1 MHIRHMKPRTSSL
14 SALSCLLV
22 AGLVL
27 AGLSIAQGQ
36 NENNNGQSGNANRPA
51 VINANGNGNRNG
63 NVSSATGN
71 SNGGGGGGTTATA
84 PVGGVGQTTGTD
96 GAGGGQAATGA
107 NDPNA
112 LKVTKVEG
120 KLALFNTIKVTVQNL
135 PALLKEAGNDYSKF
149 VLYLEGYPLKGIAAR
164 QSAEANELQFD
175 IRQTDNDETKA
186 RWNSLLGRPNLPIP
200 RTKPVSVSVGVE
212 GKEPIPTDVKQYPLT
227 VIDGFWYWFYIAG
240 LVLLTILLLR
250 WAKNSDLLRVA
261 KRPAPDRPQRYSL
274 GFCQMAFWFY
284 VVAASYVFIWMVTSE
299 YRVFPG
305 EVLALLGISA
315 ATALGASLI
324 DTSGPGDTTP
334 ALSPRNSEGFF
345 SDITTDENGKVSF
358 HRFQIFI
365 WSVVLGIIFLFTIYN
380 LLTMPK
386 FPDTLLALMGIS
398 SGTYIGFKFPAKKEA
413 EARALAARQAQNAP
427 PSVGGGGG
435 AVKP

>member
-1 MHIRHMKPRTSSL
+1 MHIHNIKSGTSSL
-14 SALSCLLV
+14 SALSFLLA

-36 NENNNGQSGNANRPA
+36 NENNNGQTGNANRPVVA
-51 VINANGNGNRNG
+51 NANGNGNRNG
-63 NVSSATGN
+63 NGNVSTATGN
-71 SNGGGGGGTTATA
+71 SNGGSGGGTTTTA
-84 PVGGVGQTTGTD
+84 PGGGQPTGTD
-96 GAGGGQAATGA
+96 GGQAATGA

-135 PALLKEAGNDYSKF
+135 QALLKEAGNDYSKL
-149 VLYLEGYPLKGIAAR
+149 VLYLDGYPLKGIDVR
-164 QSAEANELQFD
+164 QSAEANQLQFD

-186 RWNSLLGRPNLPIP
+186 RWNSLFGRPNLPIP

-212 GKEPIPTDVKQYPLT
+212 GKQPIQTDVKQYPLT
-227 VIDGFWYWFYIAG
+227 VIDGRWYWAYVAG
-240 LVLLTILLLR
+240 LIFVTFLLWR
-250 WAKNSDLLRVA
+250 WARNSDLLRVA

-324 DTSGPGDTTP
+324 NTSGPGETTR
-334 ALSPRNSEGFF
+334 ALAPQDSEGWF

-358 HRFQIFI
+358 HRFQIVI
-365 WSVVLGIIFLFTIYN
+365 WTVVLGIIFLFTIYN

-398 SGTYIGFKFPAKKEA
+398 SGTYIGFKFPEKKEA
-413 EARALAARQAQNAP
+413 EARALAARQAQNP
-427 PSVGGGGG
+427 TPGGGGTGGG
-435 AVKP
+435 AGTP